1 MVVMVVVGRD
11 GRVTV
16 RVLLVVR
23 VHIMGLLVVYRKPL
37 RGRAGWLV
45 VLMVDLVV
53 ITLSLRVVV
62 RVPLVGICN

>member
-23 VHIMGLLVVYRKPL
+23 VHIMGLLVDYRILP
-37 RGRAGWLV
+37 GAGWVV
-45 VLMVDLVV
+45 VLLVDLVV